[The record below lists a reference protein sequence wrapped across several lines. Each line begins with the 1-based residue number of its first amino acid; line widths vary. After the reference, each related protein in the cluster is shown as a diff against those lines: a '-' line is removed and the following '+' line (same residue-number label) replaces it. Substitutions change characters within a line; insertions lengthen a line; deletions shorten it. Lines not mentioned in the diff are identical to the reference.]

1 MITEIDNIMRSF
13 EQQSCSPRKIKKAAD
28 FLGRMIGGKLN
39 KEIIHE
45 IQKQRLTDI
54 INYIYKNSH
63 YYHAMFKSIGA
74 QPGDFTSMEDLHKL
88 PFTTA
93 KDIYHWENFLCV
105 KRDKLSAVFT
115 TSGTT
120 GEPKKIF
127 YTFHEMQMLTNL
139 FAVALRLAQPGPI
152 TGIIALPTSHGLW
165 IGSTSAHR
173 AIERAGGLPIP
184 IGADNP
190 RETLKWMER
199 FNPNLVFSSPSYMT
213 ALTLEAERADYRAE
227 IKIMVLAGELLTPE
241 QKKQFKYYWG
251 AQVFDVYGSTEIGS
265 AQTIALPECTAFHI
279 NDLYLITEI
288 INPITGASDD
298 QGELV
303 FTTLRRE
310 GMPLLR
316 YKSGDRGR
324 WAVCCC
330 GLPFSAIQLAGR
342 IDDMIIVG
350 DMNLYGRIIAEAV
363 AKVKGTTGRMSICLE
378 KTGLTDKLVLNIEG
392 KDINENDVKQVLFEV
407 YPELK
412 VNSKNGNLIFVI
424 ETGVNL
430 GSQIK
435 NIKIMDNRNK

>member
-1 MITEIDNIMRSF
+1 MITEIDRIMRSF
-13 EQQSCSPRKIKKAAD
+13 EQRSCSPGKIKKAAD

-39 KEIIHE
+39 KEIIQE
-45 IQKQRLTDI
+45 IQKQRLTDV
-54 INYIYKNSH
+54 INYIYINSS
-63 YYHAMFKSIGA
+63 YYRAMFKSIGA
-74 QPGDFTSMEDLHKL
+74 LPGDFTSMEDLHKL

-93 KDIYHWENFLCV
+93 KDIHHWEDFLCV

-120 GEPKKIF
+120 GEPKKVF
-127 YTFHEMQMLTNL
+127 YAYHEMQMLTNL
-139 FAVALRLAQPGPI
+139 FAVALRLVQPGPI
-152 TGIIALPTSHGLW
+152 IGIIALPISHGLW
-165 IGSTSAHR
+165 IGSASAHR

-184 IGADNP
+184 VGADNP
-190 RETLKWMER
+190 QETLKWMER

-213 ALTLEAERADYRAE
+213 ALTREAERADYRAE
-227 IKIMVLAGELLTPE
+227 IEIMVLAGELLTPE
-241 QKKQFKYYWG
+241 QKKHFKSYWG
-251 AQVFDVYGSTEIGS
+251 AQVFDIYGSTEIGS
-265 AQTIALPECTAFHI
+265 AQTIALPKCTAFHI
-279 NDLYLITEI
+279 NDLHLVTEI
-288 INPITGASDD
+288 VNPVTGEPDD

-310 GMPLLR
+310 AMPLLR

-324 WAVCCC
+324 RAACDC

-350 DMNLYGRIIAEAV
+350 DMNLYGRIIADAV
-363 AKVKGTTGRMSICLE
+363 AKVKGTTGRMSIHLE

-392 KDINENDVKQVLFEV
+392 KDINKNDVKQVLFAS

-412 VNSKNGNLIFVI
+412 VNSKNGNLILVI

-430 GSQIK
+430 GNQIK
-435 NIKIMDNRNK
+435 DIKITDNRNK